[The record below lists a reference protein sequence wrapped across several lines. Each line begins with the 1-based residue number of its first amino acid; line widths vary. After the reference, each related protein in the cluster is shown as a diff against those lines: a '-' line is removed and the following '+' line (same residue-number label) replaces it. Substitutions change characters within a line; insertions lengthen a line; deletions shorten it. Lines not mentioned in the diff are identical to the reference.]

1 VLTGAQLEVEASEN
15 GVAAGDDVD
24 LREAQV
30 HAADARQRG
39 GGRGQ
44 RVLGAGRL
52 QRLHQA
58 HGDVA
63 QPGQLEGR
71 AGEALADA
79 GQRERPVGQQQR
91 ARGLAALAEVA
102 GEQQDREAEAEAR
115 GQADGDHLQPGERA
129 KRSRPLDQQALVFA
143 SQRALGAVGA
153 DGDEAEQRVEVKLPE
168 RAGVAADPQVA
179 LGHRFLQ
186 DHRRDQHADRREHD
200 PGGAGGREPDQGEGG
215 EEQVEEGAY
224 EAREHQR
231 DGAQGVA
238 AVDALGHVGDRSA
251 GEVAVAEAGDR
262 SDEGDP

>member
-1 VLTGAQLEVEASEN
+1 MGLPPATTSTFEKRRCTPPTPGSGV
-15 GVAAGDDVD
+15 VAAGSGSSAPGACSGSSRRMVT
-24 LREAQV
+24 LRSPGSSN
-30 HAADARQRG
+30 AAPAKRS
-39 GGRGQ
+39 
-44 RVLGAGRL
+44 
-52 QRLHQA
+52 
-58 HGDVA
+58 
-63 QPGQLEGR
+63 PM
-71 AGEALADA
+71 A

-115 GQADGDHLQPGERA
+115 GQADGDDLQPGERA

-153 DGDEAEQRVEVKLPE
+153 DGDEAEQRVEVKLAE

-186 DHRRDQHADRREHD
+186 DDRRDEHADRREHD

-224 EAREHQR
+224 EAGEHQR